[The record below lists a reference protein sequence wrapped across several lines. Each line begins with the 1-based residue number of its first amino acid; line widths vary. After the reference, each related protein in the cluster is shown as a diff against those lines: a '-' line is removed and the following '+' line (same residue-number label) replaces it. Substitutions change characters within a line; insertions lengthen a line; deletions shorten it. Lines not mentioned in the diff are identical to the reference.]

1 MLFSHLKMLFSHL
14 EMKYSQLEIEYS
26 KHEMKYY
33 SQLKMD
39 SRTEDGFYV
48 ETDFIQLKV
57 GTLSLVPDS

>member
-1 MLFSHLKMLFSHL
+1 
-14 EMKYSQLEIEYS
+14 MKYSQLEMEYR
-26 KHEMKYY
+26 KHEMKY

-48 ETDFIQLKV
+48 ENDFIQLKV